1 MLPRISQ
8 PSHVVVL
15 NACFELFSDAMDPN
29 TRDQFSTLEGE
40 RRQQIA
46 HDLERIG
53 DNLDPLFR
61 ELALNRLTDIS
72 DEAQSLSSGEI
83 VFQNTETWRA
93 AYEKLLLSLDFSTYR
108 SVAWVRT
115 SDYWRDQAGRRS
127 IRLNYELLD
136 RGLQIERILILP
148 PALWSADSAAPS
160 TSIRTW
166 IEEQHYRGIT
176 LSLVR
181 EQDLTG
187 EHDLIRDFGI
197 YGNRATGEQE
207 LDEHSRTICFR
218 LSFSTDAVRRAENR
232 WSRLQVFSVSCS
244 QALDLP

>member
-1 MLPRISQ
+1 MES
-8 PSHVVVL
+8 
-15 NACFELFSDAMDPN
+15 N
-29 TRDQFSTLEGE
+29 TRDQFSSLERE
-40 RRQQIA
+40 CRQQIA
-46 HDLERIG
+46 RDLERIG
-53 DNLDPLFR
+53 ENADPLFR
-61 ELALNRLTDIS
+61 ELALSRLTDIS
-72 DEAQSLSSGEI
+72 DEARALRGGEV

-93 AYEKLLLSLDFSTYR
+93 AYEKLLLGLDFSVYR

-148 PALWSADSAAPS
+148 PTLWTADSAVPS

-176 LSLVR
+176 LALVR
-181 EQDLTG
+181 EQGLAD
-187 EHDLIRDFGI
+187 ERDLIRDFGI
-197 YGNRATGEQE
+197 YGDRATGEQE
-207 LDEHSRTICFR
+207 LDEQSRTICFR
-218 LSFSTDAVRRAENR
+218 LSFTTDAVRRAENR
-232 WSRLQVFSVSCS
+232 WSRLKVFSVSCS

>member
-1 MLPRISQ
+1 
-8 PSHVVVL
+8 V
-15 NACFELFSDAMDPN
+15 E
-29 TRDQFSTLEGE
+29 RDTCEQFSSLERE
-40 RRQQIA
+40 RREQIA
-46 HDLERIG
+46 QDLERIG
-53 DNLDPLFR
+53 ENADPLFR
-61 ELALNRLTDIS
+61 ELALSRLTDIS
-72 DEAQSLSSGEI
+72 DEARALRGGEI

-93 AYEKLLLSLDFSTYR
+93 AYEKLLLDLDFSLYR

-148 PALWSADSAAPS
+148 PTLWSADSAVPS

-181 EQDLTG
+181 EQSLTG
-187 EHDLIRDFGI
+187 EHELIRDFGI
-197 YGNRATGEQE
+197 YGDRATGEQE
-207 LDEHSRTICFR
+207 LDDYSRTICFR
-218 LSFSTDAVRRAENR
+218 LSFSSDTVRRAENR

-244 QALDLP
+244 QALDFL